1 MTFRDIINIL
11 KSYAITTNVTWDTIK
26 YDADKAIYKINDYM
40 GTKYPKM
47 SDVLKSDK
55 HTYSVMV
62 GNKSIPIFPERYIL
76 SIVIPYIASE
86 ILARE
91 EEFTTVYNKYIV
103 EVEDGLFSM
112 FQNEFNR
119 VPPMFQQSCDDGV
132 FFENQLPTQKPNTTN
147 ISFKVYYHDNLGD
160 AAKFLTKPFNIDI
173 NSYVYGD
180 TINVQSVSE
189 TTVIDKEIGCYC
201 YKFLGWT
208 RDPRIVNEPD
218 LLNAGSTID
227 NILSDVH
234 LYAVWD
240 KQLTVEVN
248 SEGVFTI
255 KTNFIEYLDVLVV
268 PSVINGIVVKT
279 IPEGFFDIDLGASL
293 NKLVLPKTLETIEG
307 NAFNGYKGIII
318 FPKYNSVTGTPQITI
333 KTGAFTTECEMEYV
347 YLPMSVYTIE
357 RHAFRFD
364 TTFYCQ
370 YSENNAPES
379 WYDNVLGSWH
389 TDGSTVEWE
398 VSDV

>member
-55 HTYSVMV
+55 HTYSIMV

-180 TINVQSVSE
+180 TITVQRVSE

-218 LLNAGSTID
+218 LLKLGSTID
-227 NILSDVH
+227 NVLSDVH

-240 KQLTVEVN
+240 KQLTVEVD
-248 SEGVFTI
+248 SDGKFTI
-255 KTNFIEYLDVLVV
+255 KPNFREYLDTLVV
-268 PSVINGIVVKT
+268 PSVINGTVVKT
-279 IPEGFFDIDLGASL
+279 IPEGFFDHGYSL
-293 NKLVLPKTLETIEG
+293 NKLVLPKTLETIET
-307 NAFNGYKGIII
+307 NAFNEYKGLIV
-318 FPKYNSVTGTPQITI
+318 FPKYNSATGTPKITI
-333 KTGAFTTECEMEYV
+333 KSGAFTVLCKMEYV
-347 YLPMSVYTIE
+347 YLPMSVYTLE
-357 RHAFRFD
+357 RNAFEFD

-370 YSENNAPES
+370 YSENNAPSS
-379 WYDNVLGSWH
+379 WHDTVLFGSWH
-389 TDGSTVEWE
+389 TDGSVVEWE

>member
-132 FFENQLPTQKPNTTN
+132 FFENQLPTQKPNKTN

-180 TINVQSVSE
+180 TINVQIVSE

-201 YKFLGWT
+201 YEFLGWT

-248 SEGVFTI
+248 SEGVFNI
-255 KTNFIEYLDVLVV
+255 KSNFREYLDVLVV
-268 PSVINGIVVKT
+268 PSVINGIVVTT
-279 IPEGFFDIDLGASL
+279 IPEGFFVHGDLRKDAL
-293 NKLVLPKTLETIEG
+293 NKLVLPKTLKTIKA
-307 NAFNGYKGIII
+307 NAFDGYKGLIV
-318 FPKYNSVTGTPQITI
+318 FPKYNSVTGTPKITI
-333 KTGAFTTECEMEYV
+333 ETGAFTSNCEMEYV
-347 YLPMSVYTIE
+347 YLPMSVYTLE
-357 RHAFRFD
+357 RNAFMCD

-370 YSENNAPES
+370 YSKNNAPAS
-379 WYDNVLGSWH
+379 WDILWHPYGSK
-389 TDGSTVEWE
+389 VEWE